1 MTSHDIGNYGV
12 VRSELIEVFQKL
24 LSWWH
29 SKSPRDRLFHTL
41 ANAQSYE
48 EWEEAAF
55 ELDELLSKDL
65 WYETGTSR
73 PHSLPN
79 CDASKYHLTTPAGA
93 KTPSADI
100 TITGSSLADLKH

>member
-1 MTSHDIGNYGV
+1 MTRNDNRHDCV
-12 VRSELIEVFQKL
+12 ACSELIEELQKL

-65 WYETGTSR
+65 WYETRTSQS
-73 PHSLPN
+73 HSPPN
-79 CDASKYHLTTPAGA
+79 CDASKYNLTTPVGA
-93 KTPSADI
+93 KILSADT
-100 TITGSSLADLKH
+100 TITG